1 MKKQDLQKEGEDYD
15 INVRFKEENQNDTGA
30 LLDQYIV
37 FRSQS
42 SGKIREIPI
51 SAMVDM
57 KNSNSFSA
65 IKHKDLRRVVTVY
78 SAVLAGYNAN
88 EVVDNVKQSIEGFT
102 GFPRDVSYRFTG
114 EVAEQEKT

>member
-1 MKKQDLQKEGEDYD
+1 
-15 INVRFKEENQNDTGA
+15 
-30 LLDQYIV
+30 
-37 FRSQS
+37 
-42 SGKIREIPI
+42 
-51 SAMVDM
+51 MVDM